1 MKLFSPTSLRLGVLA
16 LFWLASVPRAAAG
29 ETVVIRLGTILPS
42 GTGQH
47 VLLQELGERW
57 RRRFRRHRETGALSR
72 WPPRRRVRDGEKTP
86 HQTDQLRPVH
96 RCRPQR
102 NRSGRL
108 GLQMMPLKFRTLG
121 GARLRAR
128 KDPSDARARL
138 HAKGFEVLFWADA
151 GWVRFFSKE
160 AATRPV
166 EFQPMKMFTWAGDAT
181 QLSIMQTMGYQPVPL
196 ETSDILLGL
205 NTDMITTVPLP
216 PLLALAAR
224 INGPAPHM
232 LEMNWVPIVG
242 ACVVRTDVWEKI
254 PPELRAK
261 LLASAEEIGT
271 RMRTRGREEGDEAV
285 RAMQQHGLQVHP
297 MTPQSTRE
305 WQAQVEKLYP
315 AIRGSLVPAE
325 IFDAVD
331 HHLAE
336 FRAKSQP

>member
-1 MKLFSPTSLRLGVLA
+1 ESEMVKKLRIKQINSGVFTAVGLSEIEPG
-16 LFWLASVPRAAAG
+16 AS
-29 ETVVIRLGTILPS
+29 
-42 GTGQH
+42 
-47 VLLQELGERW
+47 
-57 RRRFRRHRETGALSR
+57 
-72 WPPRRRVRDGEKTP
+72 
-86 HQTDQLRPVH
+86 
-96 RCRPQR
+96 
-102 NRSGRL
+102 
-108 GLQMMPLKFRTLG
+108 GLQMIPLKFRTWGELDYV
-121 GARLRAR
+121 REKIRPMLEE
-128 KDPSDARARL
+128 RL
-138 HAKGFEVLFWADA
+138 HAKGFEVLFWGDA

-166 EFQPMKMFTWAGDAT
+166 EFQQMKMFTWAGDAT
-181 QLSIMQTMGYQPVPL
+181 QLSLMEKMGYQPVPL

-205 NTDMITTVPLP
+205 NTNMITTVPLP

-271 RMRTRGREEGDEAV
+271 GMRTRGREEGDEAV

-336 FRAKSQP
+336 FRAKNQP